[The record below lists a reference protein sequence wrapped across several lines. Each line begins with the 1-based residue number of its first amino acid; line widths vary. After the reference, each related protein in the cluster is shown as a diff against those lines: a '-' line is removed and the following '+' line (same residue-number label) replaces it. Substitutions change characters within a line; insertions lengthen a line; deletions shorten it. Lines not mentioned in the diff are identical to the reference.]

1 MDDPQNSLGK
11 FFVLNT
17 GLRSLGDSFH
27 QVFFFNGEPKNF
39 KFKNMYFQIMSM
51 CVGWDGG
58 MRGAGT
64 CMCRRLQRPEVLDLP
79 GATVGDCWSS
89 PWVLGSKLQS
99 SAGAVHSQPL
109 SRLMNPQS
117 HERYTRLPHAHFL
130 VFSGLREAPLT
141 VIDRLRP
148 SVASFP
154 TASRSPA
161 RMRMRRRQ
169 GFPGLVISLLQR
181 INC

>member
-1 MDDPQNSLGK
+1 
-11 FFVLNT
+11 
-17 GLRSLGDSFH
+17 
-27 QVFFFNGEPKNF
+27 
-39 KFKNMYFQIMSM
+39 M
-51 CVGWDGG
+51 CGVEGGGWG
-58 MRGAGT
+58 GAGT
-64 CMCRRLQRPEVLDLP
+64 CMRRRLQRPEVLEHP

-99 SAGAVHSQPL
+99 SARAVHSQPL
-109 SRLMNPQS
+109 SGLMNSQS
-117 HERYTRLPHAHFL
+117 HERYTRLPRAHLL

-154 TASRSPA
+154 TASCSPA

-169 GFPGLVISLLQR
+169 GFLGLVISLLQR
-181 INC
+181 IKC